1 MSREKP
7 LTKPVRNDKL
17 KAALSGY
24 QAEVR
29 LPPTRARLYREA
41 GATSLKHAIIVT
53 GGKQY
58 RVAEGDVI
66 FVEKLD
72 VEAGETVKFDRV
84 LAVIDED
91 KAVFGTPVV
100 ENAVVS
106 GNVVKNGKSKKIRVY
121 KMKPKKGYR
130 RSQGHRQPYTK
141 VEITKIEA

>member
-1 MSREKP
+1 M
-7 LTKPVRNDKL
+7 
-17 KAALSGY
+17 AALSGY

-130 RSQGHRQPYTK
+130 RTQGHRQPYTK

>member
-1 MSREKP
+1 M
-7 LTKPVRNDKL
+7 
-17 KAALSGY
+17 SGY

-72 VEAGETVKFDRV
+72 VEAGEAVKFDRV

-91 KAVFGTPVV
+91 KSVFGTPVV

-130 RSQGHRQPYTK
+130 RTQGHRQPYTK

>member
-1 MSREKP
+1 M
-7 LTKPVRNDKL
+7 
-17 KAALSGY
+17 SGY

-72 VEAGETVKFDRV
+72 VETGETVKFDRV

-130 RSQGHRQPYTK
+130 RTQGHRQPYTK
-141 VEITKIEA
+141 VQIGEIG